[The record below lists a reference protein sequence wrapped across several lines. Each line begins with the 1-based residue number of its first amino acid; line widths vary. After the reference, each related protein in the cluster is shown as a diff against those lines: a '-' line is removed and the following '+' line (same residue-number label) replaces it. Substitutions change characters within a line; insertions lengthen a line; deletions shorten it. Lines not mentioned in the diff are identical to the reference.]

1 MIETVRRS
9 PVLRLQWVVRA
20 GLRRLFL
27 FITITVCAGSFTQ
40 LAAQQVTTVAPPAD
54 ADTNSQTSSSQ
65 YPDAVPA
72 PAEARPAISLD
83 SAGSQTLQNG
93 RYILNDHVVLTYKGR
108 TLRADHMEY
117 DQNTGDVTLTGHI
130 LAEGGENDEHI
141 EASHGTFN
149 LRTETGRFYDVSG
162 SIGIRRPAVGPMSS
176 TARAV
181 YANSNPFL
189 FTARVLSK
197 DGPRDYAFDHGTFTS
212 CQLPRPDWLLS
223 AAHFRSNGTTAR
235 AGNTVFR
242 MLGVPLLW
250 LPYAT
255 HPVDTSSR
263 QTGILI
269 PEIGIN
275 SASKGNTIG
284 EQVYWAINRSTDMT
298 VGTIYYSARGW
309 ERTAGVRY
317 RGLGQDFARAN
328 YNALDDRGYLPVGS
342 TVRVNQSGTDVLF
355 SGRKDLIAAD
365 EATPES
371 GAPAPSRGQARVV
384 ADVEYLSS
392 FPYREAFSSNFNQA
406 VSSDVIS
413 NVYALREWDGMAVS
427 LEGDRYEG
435 EKRVASLPFPQ
446 CQTFVPSRC
455 EEQVRIF
462 HAPSIEFATTD
473 RRLGQTRVL
482 WNIDSSLTA
491 LKRTQPGFATSGMV
505 ERLDLHPELALPLHF
520 SGWNARASLGGR
532 NTFYSRGRVPPVP
545 GVPSLPVESTTTV
558 NRGNVEATFDLRP
571 PVLERTFSTPGLRRL
586 FGSEV
591 KHTIEPQLT
600 YRYIRG
606 IDNFSNV
613 LRFDSTDIA
622 SDTNELEY
630 GATQRLFV
638 RRSGN
643 KPCRAAGSAADATEI
658 LGYAGRPEDAIEAP
672 GEAAGR
678 QDEAPSVCSPREWIS
693 WRVAQKLFL
702 NSHFGGAVTTT
713 TGAVPGTGPRSVL
726 QTTLDFSGISFLTG
740 PRDLSPLISRLRVRT
755 SEKLDVEW
763 DFDYDAVSSRFTA
776 NNFYADAHW
785 GDPAAVSGRY
795 IFAGIGY
802 ARLNAPAR
810 SYVEGVLSS
819 VADFNQMRVLLGFG
833 KPTRPG
839 LSAAASAGIDL
850 NLGSVQYGAIQTSYN
865 WNCCGL
871 SVEYRKYELGS
882 ARNDNG
888 YKFNFTLANIGS
900 AGNLRHSQQVF

>member
-1 MIETVRRS
+1 
-9 PVLRLQWVVRA
+9 
-20 GLRRLFL
+20 
-27 FITITVCAGSFTQ
+27 
-40 LAAQQVTTVAPPAD
+40 
-54 ADTNSQTSSSQ
+54 
-65 YPDAVPA
+65 VPA
-72 PAEARPAISLD
+72 PVEAGPKVSLD
-83 SAGSQTLQNG
+83 SAGPQTYENG
-93 RYILNDHVVLTYKGR
+93 HYILNDHVVLTYKGR

-117 DQNTGDVTLTGHI
+117 DQATGDVTLTGHI
-130 LAEGGENDEHI
+130 VADGGDNDEHI
-141 EASHGTFN
+141 EASRGAFN
-149 LRTETGRFYDVSG
+149 IRTETGRFYDVTG
-162 SIGIRRPAVGPMSS
+162 SIGVRRPSVGPMSA

-189 FTARVLSK
+189 FTARVLIK
-197 DGPRDYAFDHGTFTS
+197 DGPHDYAFDHGTFTS

-223 AAHFRSNGTTAR
+223 ATRFRSDGTTAR
-235 AGNTVFR
+235 AGNTVFHL
-242 MLGVPLLW
+242 LGVPLLW

-269 PEIGIN
+269 PEVGIN
-275 SASKGNTIG
+275 SASKGDTIG
-284 EQVYWAINRSTDMT
+284 EQIYWAINRSTDVT

-309 ERTAGVRY
+309 ERTAGIRY
-317 RGLGQDFARAN
+317 RGLGQDFARGS
-328 YNALDDRGYLPVGS
+328 YNALEDRGYLPVGS

-365 EATPES
+365 DAPES
-371 GAPAPSRGQARVV
+371 GAPAPSQGQARLV
-384 ADVEYLSS
+384 AEVEYLSS

-413 NVYALREWDGMAVS
+413 DVYALREWNGMAAS

-446 CQTFVPSRC
+446 CQAFVPSRC

-473 RRLGQTRVL
+473 HALGATRLQ
-482 WNIDSSLTA
+482 WNIDSSVTA
-491 LKRTQPGFATSGMV
+491 LKRTQPSFATSGMV

-520 SGWNARASLGGR
+520 GGWNARASLGGR
-532 NTFYSRGRVPPVP
+532 NTFYSRSRVPPVP
-545 GVPSLPVESTTTV
+545 GVPGSPVESTAAL
-558 NRGNVEATFDLRP
+558 NRANVEALFDLRP
-571 PVLERTFSTPGLRRL
+571 PTLERTFDAAWLRRL
-586 FGSEV
+586 FGGEV

-600 YRYIRG
+600 YRYVSG
-606 IDNFSNV
+606 IDNFRNI
-613 LRFDSTDIA
+613 LRFDATDIA

-630 GATQRLFV
+630 GGTQRLFL
-638 RRSGN
+638 RRGGD
-643 KPCRAAGSAADATEI
+643 KPCRPAGSVADATEI
-658 LGYAGRPEDAIEAP
+658 LGYAGAQEDAIEAP

-678 QDEAPSVCSPREWIS
+678 HDETPRVCGNREWIS
-693 WRVAQKLFL
+693 WRVAQKVFFD
-702 NSHFGGAVTTT
+702 SHFGGAVTTT
-713 TGAVPGTGPRSVL
+713 GPRSIL
-726 QTTLDFSGISFLTG
+726 ATTLDFSGISFLTG
-740 PRDLSPLISRLRVRT
+740 PRNLSPLISRLRVRT

-763 DFDYDAVSSRFTA
+763 DFDYDTVAGRYTA
-776 NNFYADAHW
+776 NNLYADAHW
-785 GDPAAVSGRY
+785 GDPADPSRRY

-871 SVEYRKYELGS
+871 SIEYRKYELGS

-900 AGNLRHSQQVF
+900 AGNLRHSEQVF